1 MFLAKIK
8 DSFMFGGNPNKS
20 HWYLV
25 YTRNNKVL
33 YLKQTTHLYKPD
45 IKRMEQVKYG
55 VLRKAKLTSFDV
67 PSGIYKKKIYKSFL
81 NKKIS
86 KNDILNNSYDLRF
99 NTKCKYL
106 K

>member
-25 YTRNNKVL
+25 YTRRNNVL

-45 IKRMEQVKYG
+45 VKRMEQVKYG

-67 PSGIYKKKIYKSFL
+67 PSGIYKKKIYKNFH

-86 KNDILNNSYDLRF
+86 KNDIINNSYDLRF

>member
-25 YTRNNKVL
+25 YTRKNKVL

-45 IKRMEQVKYG
+45 PKRMEQVRYG
-55 VLRKAKLTSFDV
+55 LIKKAKISSFEV
-67 PSGIYKKKIYKSFL
+67 PSGVSKVKVRTNRN
-81 NKKIS
+81 NKKITYD
-86 KNDILNNSYDLRF
+86 DILSNNDGIRK
-99 NTKCKYL
+99 NIKCKYL

>member
-67 PSGIYKKKIYKSFL
+67 PLYQFSNSSGVRLTYSCQL
-81 NKKIS
+81 
-86 KNDILNNSYDLRF
+86 LLV
-99 NTKCKYL
+99 L